1 MRATRTLVLLLSIIT
16 AVVITVFVLTVTG
29 DGNTDTTQ
37 PPAKNG
43 QGSTTAV
50 PSTASSA
57 ARPPT
62 VDMFGNRLE
71 APAEEAGAVLPQS
84 ARDRV
89 DPARPDYLSAPPAR
103 LQWQRIWG
111 GAAVAVSGSD
121 GPARIDTGVAEGFAR
136 TPQGAALAALDA
148 VGRVYAAPDPIW
160 RDVVGE
166 RFYGGG
172 QALIDR
178 FARSR
183 ADTPGAARYVT
194 VPEGVRIQP
203 GYRDDLAVVQLAV
216 RSTTGYA
223 IATWPMV
230 WVEGDWRVRVP
241 DDVESLWRPAT
252 PTASVAGF
260 GDWKVRS

>member
-1 MRATRTLVLLLSIIT
+1 MRATRNLVLLLIVIT
-16 AVVITVFVLTVTG
+16 AVVITVFVWTVIGG
-29 DGNTDTTQ
+29 DKTDTTQ
-37 PPAKNG
+37 PPARSG

-50 PSTASSA
+50 PSTTSPSPL
-57 ARPPT
+57 PPT

-71 APAEEAGAVLPQS
+71 VPTEEAGAVLPQIVEE
-84 ARDRV
+84 RIV
-89 DPARPDYLSAPPAR
+89 PTRPDYLSAPPAR

-121 GPARIDTGVAEGFAR
+121 GPARIDAGTAEGFAR
-136 TPQGAALAALDA
+136 TSQGAALAAVDA

-160 RDVVGE
+160 RDVVRE

-230 WVEGDWRVRVP
+230 WVEGDWRIRVP
-241 DDVESLWRPAT
+241 DDIESLWRPAT
-252 PTASVAGF
+252 PTASITGF
-260 GDWKVRS
+260 GDWKART